1 MSVAQNG
8 VTASGSSKGAI
19 IGIDLGTSTS
29 AIGYLNA
36 EGVPLLIPDLNGDT
50 IIPSMVQLLPDG
62 QLVVGSVAKN
72 GAVTYH
78 DRTAM
83 EVKRLMG
90 TGETVKLGK
99 KVFFPEEISTHI
111 LKHLKQAAESK
122 LNRDIKEVVIS
133 VPARFEN
140 AAREATRKAAEAA
153 GLEVLRLIN
162 EPTAA
167 ALAYGLGRL
176 ADQSKV
182 LVFDFGGGTLDV
194 TILEMFEGILD
205 IRTSVGDDKLGGKD
219 IDEAVINF
227 LRDKFKESTGK
238 KMPAPSRDRK
248 AAQRLKE
255 EAEVVKKALSFTAS
269 TEVYLPSIVGE
280 ESLTCTVTR
289 EDIDGL
295 IEPLLMRAMD
305 LVNEAL
311 ARARLRWD
319 DIDVILPIG
328 GSSRIPMFRRALEYA
343 SGKELYSGDLSPDE
357 AVALGAT
364 IAAGIE
370 QDSFQEQQKQI
381 IILDVSPHR
390 LGVATIKQVGADQ
403 FVDDYFSELIPKD
416 AKLPAIT
423 KREYMTLSDGTG
435 PIAVRIYEATGV
447 GNLCRDHRMISEL
460 SLRAL
465 AADSKD
471 EPIQVEFRYTLD
483 GTLEVSA
490 RYITA
495 PMVQVDGRFVL
506 DAPGAGGAEISSESW
521 HRSPL
526 AELAMPLLE
535 QAERLGCEKADI
547 SGPVQDMAAFVKLAI
562 IQNDEDEVRKRL
574 DKLTDLLF
582 EVA

>member
-1 MSVAQNG
+1 MTQKNNTSPTAQG
-8 VTASGSSKGAI
+8 PI

-29 AIGYLNA
+29 AIAYLHPDGTP
-36 EGVPLLIPDLNGDT
+36 ELISDSNGDA

-62 QLVVGSVAKN
+62 QLIVGTVAKR
-72 GAVTYH
+72 GAVAYH

-90 TGETVKLGK
+90 TGETIKLGK
-99 KVFFPEEISTHI
+99 KVFFPEEISTQI
-111 LKHLKQAAESK
+111 LKHLKQSAEAK
-122 LNRDIKEVVIS
+122 LNREVCEVVIS

-153 GLEVLRLIN
+153 GLSVLRLIN

-176 ADQSKV
+176 NDQSKV

-194 TILEMFEGILD
+194 TILEMYEGILD

-219 IDEAVINF
+219 IDEAIIGL
-227 LRDKFKESTGK
+227 LREKFREATGK
-238 KMPAPSRDRK
+238 KLPPPSKDRK
-248 AAQRLKE
+248 VAQRLKE
-255 EAEVVKKALSFTAS
+255 EAEVVKKTLSFGTT
-269 TEVYLPSIVGE
+269 TEVNLPNLSGE
-280 ESLTCTVTR
+280 DSLVCTITR
-289 EDIDGL
+289 DEVDSL
-295 IEPLLMRAMD
+295 IEELLMRAMG

-311 ARARLRWD
+311 ARAKLKWD

-328 GSSRIPMFRRALEYA
+328 GSSRIPMFRRALEFA
-343 SGKELYSGDLSPDE
+343 SGKALYSGDLSPDE

-370 QDSFQEQQKQI
+370 QTAYQDQQKEI
-381 IILDVSPHR
+381 LILDVSPHR

-423 KREYMTLSDGTG
+423 RREYFTLSDGTG
-435 PIAVRIYEATGV
+435 AIAIRIFEATSV
-447 GNLCRDHRMISEL
+447 GNLCREHRMVSEL
-460 SLRAL
+460 ALRAL
-465 AADSKD
+465 GSESKD

-483 GTLEVSA
+483 GTLEVAA
-490 RYITA
+490 RYISA
-495 PMVQVDGRFVL
+495 PMVQVDGRFIL
-506 DAPGAGGAEISSESW
+506 DTPGAGGEEIPQELW
-521 HRSPL
+521 RKSPF
-526 AELAMPLLE
+526 ADLAMPLLE
-535 QAERLGCEKADI
+535 QVERLSMDTPQVVLPIK
-547 SGPVQDMAAFVKLAI
+547 DMAAFVKLAL

-574 DKLTDLLF
+574 DRLTDLLF

>member
-1 MSVAQNG
+1 MSEKQQGATTPGVARG
-8 VTASGSSKGAI
+8 PI

-29 AIGYLNA
+29 AIAYLRPDSTP
-36 EGVPLLIPDLNGDT
+36 ELIPDSNGDA
-50 IIPSMVQLLPDG
+50 IIPSMVQLLPNG
-62 QLVVGSVAKN
+62 QLVVGSEAKS

-111 LKHLKQAAESK
+111 LKHLKQSAESK
-122 LNRDIKEVVIS
+122 LSCDVSEVVIS

-153 GLEVLRLIN
+153 GLKVLRLIN

-167 ALAYGLGRL
+167 ALAYGLGHL
-176 ADQSKV
+176 NDQSKI

-194 TILEMFEGILD
+194 TVLEMYEGILD

-219 IDEAVINF
+219 VDEAIINL
-227 LRDKFKESTGK
+227 LRDKFKETTGK
-238 KMPAPSRDRK
+238 KLPPPSKDRK

-255 EAEVVKKALSFTAS
+255 EAEIVKKTLSFGTT
-269 TEVYLPSIVGE
+269 TEVNLPSLSGE
-280 ESLTCTVTR
+280 DGLVCSVTR
-289 EDIDGL
+289 DELDTL
-295 IEPLLMRAMD
+295 IESMLMRAMD

-311 ARARLRWD
+311 ARARLKWE

-343 SGKELYSGDLSPDE
+343 SGKTLYSGDLSPDE
-357 AVALGAT
+357 AVALGAA

-370 QDSFQEQQKQI
+370 QAAYQEQHKEI
-381 IILDVSPHR
+381 LILDVSPHR

-423 KREYMTLSDGTG
+423 RRDYFTLSDGTG
-435 PIAVRIYEATGV
+435 SIAIRIFEATGV
-447 GNLCRDHRMISEL
+447 GNLCREHRMVSEL
-460 SLRAL
+460 ALRAL
-465 AADSKD
+465 GSESKD

-483 GTLEVSA
+483 GTLEVAA

-495 PMVQVDGRFVL
+495 PMVQVDGRFIL
-506 DAPGAGGAEISSESW
+506 DAPGAGGEEIPLESW
-521 HRSPL
+521 RNSPL
-526 AELAMPLLE
+526 IELALPLLE
-535 QAERLGCEKADI
+535 QVERLSTDNPQVLAPIK
-547 SGPVQDMAAFVKLAI
+547 DMSAFVKLAL

-582 EVA
+582 EIA

>member
-1 MSVAQNG
+1 MNVTQNG
-8 VTASGSSKGAI
+8 TKPSGSPGEPV

-29 AIGYLNA
+29 AIAYLNP
-36 EGVPLLIPDLNGDT
+36 EGEPVLISDVNGDT

-62 QLVVGSVAKN
+62 QLVVGSAAKS

-99 KVFFPEEISTHI
+99 KVFFPEEISTQI
-111 LKHLKQAAESK
+111 LKHLKQAAEAK
-122 LNRDIKEVVIS
+122 LNREIRDVVIS

-140 AAREATRKAAEAA
+140 AAREATRKAAEAT
-153 GLEVLRLIN
+153 GLEVIRLIN

-167 ALAYGLGRL
+167 ALAYGLGHL

-205 IRTSVGDDKLGGKD
+205 IRTSVGDDRLGGKD
-219 IDEAVINF
+219 VDEAIINF
-227 LRDKFKESTGK
+227 LRDTFKEKTGK
-238 KMPAPSRDRK
+238 KLPAPSRDRK
-248 AAQRLKE
+248 VAQRLKE
-255 EAEVVKKALSFTAS
+255 EAEIVKKTLSFSTS
-269 TEVYLPSIVGE
+269 TEVHLPNLVGE

-357 AVALGAT
+357 AVVMGAT

-370 QDSFQEQQKQI
+370 KQSYQEQQKQI

-435 PIAVRIYEATGV
+435 PIAIRIYEATGV
-447 GNLCRDHRMISEL
+447 GNLCREHRMISEL

-465 AADSKD
+465 TADSKD

-490 RYITA
+490 RYIVA

-506 DAPGAGGAEISSESW
+506 DAPGAGGAEIPSASW
-521 HRSPL
+521 NHSPL
-526 AELAMPLLE
+526 AELAMPLLD
-535 QAERLGCEKADI
+535 QAERLCVEKIDVA
-547 SGPVQDMAAFVKLAI
+547 GPIQDMAAFVKLAI